1 MAKNI
6 IRGLQN
12 SNPVWLE
19 SLDSVVRSIYTKK
32 GIAKYGG
39 ICFESQNWGGRGRR
53 IYKFKSSMVNIAS
66 SRPAKAT

>member
-1 MAKNI
+1 MAKNV

-19 SLDSVVRSIYTKK
+19 SWDSVLRSIYTKK
-32 GIAKYGG
+32 RMAGYGG
-39 ICFESQNWGGRGRR
+39 ICFESQNWGGRGRW
-53 IYKFKSSMVNIAS
+53 ICKFKSSVVNIAH